1 MKINRK
7 EIKNVLGLLV
17 ACLILAVSSQAD
29 ILKVSAGASHI
40 VVDNSSFKS
49 EIDNTVWN
57 APNGDISVQNGR
69 IIFPKESTGE
79 TRLITRKAA
88 AVTGYYETLFEANY
102 TLQLK
107 DLPTNEKFIAAFAL
121 RTAESYHE
129 EAGNLEVVFENKGGI
144 KVTVCAYDDD
154 AQQQILVDAKDCGI
168 RTGKTFQISVDAS
181 EDMKVKIAV
190 NNKIIYDSASPVDLE
205 GRMGFLQTGSCA
217 AEIHNVDI
225 LSYKYE
231 RPENANVWEDFE
243 NGTMNTNTMTSTM
256 YNSTGYF
263 PAGVLI
269 EPYNGSNV
277 LMFRNVSLGF
287 FGTKHQYSN
296 FEVSFDVPYI
306 LYNSITDGEGNVIAS
321 AHGNFVLGIGD
332 SSDTFSPYGYQTS
345 AEGVVFNQDNV
356 ASLKNK
362 DIRVSIADKGY
373 FDADKNEGYSVKVT
387 VIDTKVTV
395 YMKALDANNYDEL
408 ISYSVGSDTPLGY
421 VHIWTTGGANFAID
435 NFKLENRDDD
445 AKLLDID
452 YKEAKKLEA
461 EDCEYEPDKEVYLNE
476 DTSGGGFKWPLST
489 AYAAIA
495 GVIIVGSCTVI
506 AAAKKHPRRKKGEV
520 DIHES

>member
-1 MKINRK
+1 MKTSK
-7 EIKNVLGLLV
+7 KQIKTIFCVIV
-17 ACLILAVSSQAD
+17 AFLIVVASGQAG
-29 ILKVSAGASHI
+29 ILEVSAGASHI
-40 VVDNSSFKS
+40 VVDNSSFEK

-57 APNGDISVQNGR
+57 APNGDVSVQNGK
-69 IIFPKESTGE
+69 IIFSEESTGE
-79 TRLITRKAA
+79 TRLITRKPAS
-88 AVTGYYETLFEANY
+88 VTGYYETLFDAKY
-102 TLQLK
+102 TLKLNS
-107 DLPTNEKFIAAFAL
+107 LPANEKFIAAFAL

-129 EAGNLEVVFENKGGI
+129 EAGNLEVIFENKDGI

-154 AQQQILVDAKDCGI
+154 AQQQILVDAKDCGVRI
-168 RTGKTFQISVDAS
+168 GATFQLSVTAT
-181 EDMKVKIAV
+181 EDMNVKVAV
-190 NNKIIYDSASPVDLE
+190 NSKVIYDSTSPVDLE

-217 AEIHNVDI
+217 AEIHKAEI
-225 LSYKYE
+225 RSYKYE

-287 FGTKHQYSN
+287 FGTKYQYSN

-306 LYNSITDGEGNVIAS
+306 LYNSITDEEGNVTAS

-332 SSDTFSPYGYQTS
+332 SSDTFSAYGYQTS
-345 AEGVVFNQDNV
+345 AEGVVFNLDNV

-373 FDADKNEGYSVKVT
+373 FDAEKNEGYSVKVT
-387 VIDTKVTV
+387 VIDTKITV
-395 YMKALDANNYDEL
+395 YMKALDANTYDEL
-408 ISYSVGSDTPLGY
+408 ISYSVGSDTPHGY

-435 NFKLENRDDD
+435 NFKLENRDDG

-452 YKEAKKLEA
+452 YKEANKLEA
-461 EDCEYEPDKEVYLNE
+461 EDYEYEPLEVVYLDE
-476 DTSGGGFKWPLST
+476 SSGDSEFKWPMLT
-489 AYAAIA
+489 VYAAIA
-495 GVIIVGSCTVI
+495 GVVIVVVCTMI
-506 AAAKKHPRRKKGEV
+506 AAVKKHPKKKKGEV